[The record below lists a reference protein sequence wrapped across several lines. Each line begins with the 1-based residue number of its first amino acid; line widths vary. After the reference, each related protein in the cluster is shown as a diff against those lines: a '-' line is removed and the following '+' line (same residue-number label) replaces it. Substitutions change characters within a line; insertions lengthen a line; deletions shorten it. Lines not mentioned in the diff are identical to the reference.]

1 MLNKFAEE
9 LKEARIKSELTLE
22 QIAAKTRIDLK
33 FLEAIENG
41 NFHFLPEL
49 YVKAFLREYFN
60 LVGLDEQ
67 TSFKKF
73 EAAKKGK
80 QYDELGNTEDD
91 QKKTKLEKEEPKLK
105 QPIISSIPTYE
116 TSESTR
122 QTQEGSSKID
132 KKNMMIAAISGGVV
146 IIFLIIYFVFIKG
159 SSDIVVTEK
168 PYSEVQS
175 ESTQRYTQEN
185 ITPQTSDSTYVASS
199 DSLSLIIE
207 TNDTSWI
214 KILLDGTRTE
224 EFNLLPHAVKEIKS
238 LKNFQIIIGNA
249 AAVQIKLN
257 NKNLNFTGN
266 KHEVKFISVDSTG
279 LKYLTTPLN
288 F

>member
-33 FLEAIENG
+33 FLESVENG

-67 TSFKKF
+67 VTFKKF

-80 QYDELGNTEDD
+80 QYDEFGNTEDD
-91 QKKTKLEKEEPKLK
+91 QKKSKPEKEEVKIKP
-105 QPIISSIPTYE
+105 PSSPTMPTYE
-116 TSESTR
+116 S
-122 QTQEGSSKID
+122 QETASHQAERSSKMV
-132 KKNMMIAAISGGVV
+132 KKNMMLAAIAGGVV
-146 IIFLIIYFVFIKG
+146 IVFLIIYFVFIKG
-159 SSDIVVTEK
+159 SSEIVVAEK
-168 PYSEVQS
+168 PYSEVQKDNS
-175 ESTQRYTQEN
+175 QRFTQE
-185 ITPQTSDSTYVASS
+185 TPTRQTTDSTYVASS
-199 DSLSLIIE
+199 DSLSLILE
-207 TNDTSWI
+207 TNDTSWV
-214 KILLDGTRTE
+214 KILLDGSKSE
-224 EFNLLPHAVKEIKS
+224 EFTLLPHATKEIKT
-238 LKNFQIIIGNA
+238 LKNYQIVIGNS
-249 AAVQIKLN
+249 AAVQLKLN

-266 KHEVKFISVDSTG
+266 KHEVKFISVDSSG

>member
-1 MLNKFAEE
+1 MLNKFSEE

-22 QIAAKTRIDLK
+22 QIASKTRIDLK

-49 YVKAFLREYFN
+49 YVKAFLREYFK

-67 TSFKKF
+67 ISFKKY

-80 QYDELGNTEDD
+80 QYDEFGNTEDE
-91 QKKTKLEKEEPKLK
+91 QKKPKPEKEELKIK
-105 QPIISSIPTYE
+105 QPSSQNIPSFE
-116 TSESTR
+116 TQDASSQQPER
-122 QTQEGSSKID
+122 SSKID
-132 KKNMMIAAISGGVV
+132 KKNMMMAAIGGGIV
-146 IIFLIIYFVFIKG
+146 IVFLIIYFAFIKG

-175 ESTQRYTQEN
+175 ESLERYSQE
-185 ITPQTSDSTYVASS
+185 TSEPQKKDSIFVVSS
-199 DSLSLIIE
+199 DSLSLILE
-207 TNDTSWI
+207 TNDTSWV
-214 KILLDGTRTE
+214 KILLDGSKTE
-224 EFNLLPHAVKEIKS
+224 EYKLLPHAVKAIKA

-249 AAVQIKLN
+249 AAVQLKLD
-257 NKNLNFTGN
+257 NKNLNFTGG

-279 LKYLTTPLN
+279 LKYLSTPPN